1 MGYFFRS
8 INVGGK
14 KKDFMSSLI
23 DCKLKEKAGFSPSLG
38 LNPVGISLNLQI
50 SPSKGEKP
58 IIYNMQPQCLGTS
71 CHLTLEMF
79 GELCRSRK
87 LGNKNPPPSN
97 QGNLLLTSSINRVR
111 ASISHCKKL
120 RFILLTWISKLEWS
134 PIWEM

>member
-1 MGYFFRS
+1 
-8 INVGGK
+8 
-14 KKDFMSSLI
+14 MSSLI
-23 DCKLKEKAGFSPSLG
+23 DCKLKEKADFPTYLG
-38 LNPVGISLNLQI
+38 LSPVGISLNLQI

-97 QGNLLLTSSINRVR
+97 QENLLLTSSINRVR
-111 ASISHCKKL
+111 A
-120 RFILLTWISKLEWS
+120 
-134 PIWEM
+134 